1 MKKLPQRSA
10 NWVFA
15 LALTLSV
22 LVATALLVI
31 TLSPHCQ
38 AKGAAVGSNANNPDK
53 SRVNQQN
60 STDDTQIGRER
71 LTSRVEALFELSTKT
86 FQGASVGTGWP
97 VTSGHVVT
105 SNHVVSG
112 RHEVIIINSLGEAL
126 PAWIVSRDDT
136 TDIALLE
143 VNDTR
148 KLPPALPLAR
158 SRARLGAN
166 VFTIGFPHAATMG
179 TTPKLFAGV
188 ISCVNGLRDDPTTY
202 QTTVPIQPGNSGG
215 PLLNMNGEVVG
226 VVTSM
231 LGIRDGDNG
240 NVHMLQNSSCVR
252 KTVCVE
258 KLLALLPEQR
268 RAIEV
273 LPSRSDS
280 LETLAERIEGSVL
293 IVVAR

>member
-1 MKKLPQRSA
+1 MKKLPQRSF
-10 NWVFA
+10 NWVSA

-22 LVATALLVI
+22 LMAAALPVI
-31 TLSPHCQ
+31 TFSTRCQ
-38 AKGAAVGSNANNPDK
+38 AQGASVRYNANNPDK
-53 SRVNQQN
+53 SRANQQN
-60 STDDTQIGRER
+60 STDDPKIERER
-71 LTSRVEALFELSTKT
+71 LTSRVEALVKLSTKT
-86 FQGASVGTGWP
+86 LQGASVGTGWP
-97 VTSGHVVT
+97 VASGQVVT
-105 SNHVVSG
+105 SNHVVAG
-112 RHEVIIINSLGEAL
+112 RHEVIVINSLGQAL
-126 PAWIVSRDDT
+126 PARIVSRDDT
-136 TDIALLE
+136 TDIVLLE
-143 VNDTR
+143 VSDTG

-158 SRARLGAN
+158 SSARLGAN
-166 VFTIGFPHAATMG
+166 VFTIGFPYATTMG

-231 LGIRDGDNG
+231 LGIREGENG
-240 NVHMLQNSSCVR
+240 NVHMLPNSGYVR

-268 RAIEV
+268 PAIEV
-273 LPSRSDS
+273 LPSHSDS
-280 LETLAERIEGSVL
+280 LETLAERIEGSIL